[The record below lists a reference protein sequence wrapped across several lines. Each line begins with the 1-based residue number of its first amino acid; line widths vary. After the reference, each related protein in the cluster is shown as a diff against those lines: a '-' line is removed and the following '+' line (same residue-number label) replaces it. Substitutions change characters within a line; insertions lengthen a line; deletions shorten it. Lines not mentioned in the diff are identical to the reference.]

1 MTRMA
6 VGFGRGFPR
15 VWLLPIGALTLL
27 LGIAVAGRL
36 SRSIVADLIAW
47 WPVWL
52 GIAVAAFFLRHR
64 KFGHLR
70 VAGMIPLVAL
80 LFVGIFAWG
89 HLAGWSIMPSASQRL
104 VGPEM
109 GGFTEAALQAEIDGV
124 IDIGGGSEFL
134 YLVEPVRRGG
144 SVGIPGSNEQVLDS
158 AVAVLLSP
166 PRDPGLYSYA
176 GWDLSLNEEPTWSL
190 MLSGAIDAD
199 LASLTVNRLSLDGTG
214 VVRLG
219 AAAGETPIS
228 VGGAFQIV
236 VPADS
241 PARVNGT
248 ASAPA
253 SWTLDTEGATA
264 PTFGEGWVITIEDDA
279 SVTIVEGPP
288 SNQ

>member
-1 MTRMA
+1 MTGRA

-47 WPVWL
+47 WPIWL
-52 GIAVAAFFLRHR
+52 GIAVAAYLLRHR
-64 KFGHLR
+64 KVGHLR
-70 VAGMIPLVAL
+70 LAGMIPLVAL
-80 LFVGIFAWG
+80 LFVGVFAWG

-124 IDIGGGSEFL
+124 IDVGGGSDFL

-144 SVGIPGSNEQVLDS
+144 SVGIPGANEQVLDS

-166 PRDPGLYSYA
+166 PPDPGLYSYA
-176 GWDLSLNEEPTWSL
+176 GWDLSLNVEPTWSL
-190 MLSGAIDAD
+190 VLSGAIDAD
-199 LASLTVNRLSLDGTG
+199 LTSLTVNRLSLDGTG
-214 VVRLG
+214 LVRLG
-219 AAAGETPIS
+219 AAGGETPIS

-241 PARVNGT
+241 PARVNGP

-253 SWTLDTEGATA
+253 SWTRDTEGAAA

-279 SVTIVEGPP
+279 SVSLVEGPP